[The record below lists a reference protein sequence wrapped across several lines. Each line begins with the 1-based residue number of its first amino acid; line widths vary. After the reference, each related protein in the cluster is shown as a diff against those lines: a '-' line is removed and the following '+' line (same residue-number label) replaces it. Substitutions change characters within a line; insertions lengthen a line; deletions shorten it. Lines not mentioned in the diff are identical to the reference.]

1 MKGIS
6 RVTVC
11 LVTGLTGLLLA
22 LTACDPGG
30 RLAQLTPQAP
40 VATPI
45 LLGVT
50 AEAPGIGPPATAG
63 PEIPAAENTPVPLP
77 IPTYDPALPAWTF
90 LYYAGADS
98 PGRAGFV
105 WDDLNEMESAGS
117 TDQIQ
122 IVAQVDWPDNGPAG
136 TGETVRYTIVPDPD
150 TGALLSN
157 GVTLGEVNM
166 GDPAALADFITWG
179 ITTYPANRYALFL
192 GDFGGGW
199 QGCCLD
205 GIPGGA
211 GQIDHLALPD
221 IDQAMAAAYGQ
232 TGARLDVIA
241 FSAGLMSDLDILQ
254 TIQPYG
260 AYAVASAGL
269 APGSTWD
276 YTAVLTQLNANP
288 LVDGRQLAG
297 DLVTAFVNYQRQLA
311 GDEFVSM
318 SAVDL
323 ARIPAVAAA
332 IESMALA
339 LGSEPALHGAIA
351 AEARRGAQHYGEAAA
366 PAVMADESAT
376 VDLLQAA
383 AIIAEYAPPGE
394 LQNAAAAVSAAV
406 ADAIVAYDHGQG
418 VPNGRGL
425 AIYWPASP
433 EALNPTYS
441 QVSRLPS
448 WATFLAS
455 SAPDPAQEPRVL
467 VDKGPRDTIHIANPS
482 LLRAEIIGRRLDE
495 IALVA
500 DQQAAD
506 GRRVLRQ
513 YDTVLPTPLTLPG
526 GTGASLWPDGRHES
540 LIVWDATGSYLADT
554 ANAGDFAVLRR
565 VDSSPVGSQLAA
577 VGRYRPGG
585 GETAIDATAVFD
597 ESSSASH
604 RIWATTPVESD
615 ARLVGEI
622 KPTAG
627 DVFQPATEFLQPDG
641 STISEPGVSLVFD
654 QAPAIYRSTRALP
667 GGQYSVGIRAL
678 PLGGAGVLA
687 GGPLTVDPAGAV
699 SGFRAFVDAA
709 HDVQFLYPADWL
721 PPMTQENITFTG
733 NISNTA
739 QLQVRYYP
747 NWTADLSALQNEAL
761 GTFGDVSVLLQEET
775 RMGVDASVPAMR
787 TAYGYESADQG
798 SRVGMF
804 LTFIQDGIG
813 YVVDLDAPR
822 EQETTTLATVDTI
835 AATWQFLPP
844 RLGFG
849 PEAWSVLNVTD
860 FRMEYPAPY
869 SYQEFNNWHR
879 FTGDAQTF
887 IAVRIQ
893 PGGRTPAEAMS
904 GLLETA
910 AEGVAGF
917 SANEPQRLFYAGHM
931 WERNDFH
938 YTTAEGVEIAGILLS
953 RLDGETEIA
962 VWAEGV
968 SPIDELLNSVFL
980 PAAASIERIPPPPS
994 G

>member
-1 MKGIS
+1 MMKSIS
-6 RVTVC
+6 RITAC
-11 LVTGLTGLLLA
+11 LVAGLVGLLFA

-40 VATPI
+40 VTTPI

-50 AEAPGIGPPATAG
+50 AEVPGIGPPATAG
-63 PEIPAAENTPVPLP
+63 PEIPVAESTPVPLP
-77 IPTYDPALPAWTF
+77 TPTYDPALPAWTF

-98 PGRAGFV
+98 PGRGEFV
-105 WDDLNEMESAGS
+105 WDDLNEMESAGP
-117 TDQIQ
+117 TDQVRIA
-122 IVAQVDWPDNGPAG
+122 AQVDWPDNGPAG
-136 TGETVRYTIVPDPD
+136 TGETVRYTIAPDPDPD
-150 TGALLSN
+150 TLLSS
-157 GVTLGEVNM
+157 GVTLGEANM
-166 GDPAALADFITWG
+166 GDPATLADFITWG
-179 ITTYPANRYALFL
+179 ITNYPANRYALFL

-205 GIPGGA
+205 GIPGGV

-221 IDQAMAAAYGQ
+221 IDQAMAAAWGQ

-269 APGSTWD
+269 VPGSAWD
-276 YTAVLTQLNANP
+276 YAAVLTQLNANP
-288 LVDGRQLAG
+288 LVDSRQLAG

-318 SAVDL
+318 SAIDL
-323 ARIPAVAAA
+323 ARIPTVAAA

-351 AEARRGAQHYGEAAA
+351 AEARRGAQRYGAAAA
-366 PAVMADESAT
+366 PVAVAGEPAA
-376 VDLLQAA
+376 VDLLQAT

-394 LQNAAAAVSAAV
+394 LQSAAAAASAAV
-406 ADAIVAYDHGQG
+406 ADAIIAYDHGQG

-433 EALNPTYS
+433 EVLNPVYP
-441 QVSRLPS
+441 QISRLPS
-448 WATFLAS
+448 WAAFLAS
-455 SAPDPAQEPRVL
+455 SAPDPAQEPQVL

-506 GRRVLRQ
+506 GRHVLRQ
-513 YDTVLPTPLTLPG
+513 YDTVLPIPLTLPG
-526 GTGASLWPDGRHES
+526 GTGVSLWPDGRHES
-540 LIVWDATGSYLADT
+540 LIVWDATGSYLADST
-554 ANAGDFAVLRR
+554 GAGDFAALRR
-565 VDSSPVGSQLAA
+565 VDPSPIGSQLAA
-577 VGRYRPGG
+577 PGRFRPGG

-597 ESSSASH
+597 EISNAS
-604 RIWATTPVESD
+604 RRLWATATLGS
-615 ARLVGEI
+615 AQLFGEI
-622 KPTAG
+622 RPTAG
-627 DVFQPATEFLQPDG
+627 DVFQAATEFLQPDG
-641 STISEPGVSLVFD
+641 SAISEPGVSLVFD
-654 QAPAIYRSTRALP
+654 QTPAIYRSTRALP
-667 GGQYSVGIRAL
+667 GGQYLVGIRAR
-678 PLGGAGVLA
+678 PLGDAGVLA
-687 GGPLTVDPAGAV
+687 GQTLTVDPAGAV
-699 SGFRAFVDAA
+699 SGFRAFVDAD
-709 HDVQFLYPADWL
+709 HDVQFLYPADWV
-721 PPMTQENITFTG
+721 PPMSQENITFTG

-761 GTFGDVSVLLQEET
+761 GTFGDVSILLQEET

-798 SRVGMF
+798 PRVGMF
-804 LTFIQDGIG
+804 LSFIQDGVG

-849 PEAWSVLNVTD
+849 PETWSVLNVAD
-860 FRMEYPAPY
+860 FRMKYPAPY

-893 PGGRTPAEAMS
+893 PGGRAPAEAMS

-917 SANEPQRLFYAGHM
+917 SANEPQRLFYAGHL